1 MDQGVVGRRWRAHL
15 AEQSLDHLVSPLV
28 GPQEQVAERGE
39 PDVTLRFGALAANP
53 GLAEHLEYG
62 LCFSGSLSEV
72 RNPV

>member
-1 MDQGVVGRRWRAHL
+1 V
-15 AEQSLDHLVSPLV
+15 
-28 GPQEQVAERGE
+28 RGE
-39 PDVTLRFGALAANP
+39 PEVALRFGALAANP